1 LLFCSHWIN
10 TMYRCVSLVAVAAIV
25 ACAPAAAQVQ
35 RNFPQNALRGTIAI
49 GEAPA
54 IVLNGEP
61 ARLAPGARIRNQA
74 NLLETPSA
82 LLGQKFAA
90 HYTLDL
96 GGLVNQVWVLRGDEL
111 AKRPWPSTAEEASRW
126 LFDPA
131 AQAWSRP

>member
-1 LLFCSHWIN
+1 
-10 TMYRCVSLVAVAAIV
+10 MYRCVSFAAAAAAIV
-25 ACAPAAAQVQ
+25 LAAPAFAQVQ

-54 IVLNGEP
+54 IMLNGEP

-90 HYTLDL
+90 HYTVDL
-96 GGLVNQVWVLRGDEL
+96 GGLVNQAWVLRGDEL
-111 AKRPWPSTAEEASRW
+111 AKRPWPSTAEEAGRW